1 MKSTTVEIVNV
12 SPGGRNVKYP
22 LLNLSVQYSF
32 QFGIKIKKK
41 KRKEVSISS
50 HTFQL
55 IISFHNNIP

>member
-41 KRKEVSISS
+41 EKKRSLNILSYFSVDHFIS
-50 HTFQL
+50 Q
-55 IISFHNNIP
+55 